1 METKYSHLSPSFVA
15 EHQIGENHL
24 EVSGKIRAL
33 NNSGIGVILDYAVED
48 EEFIHHKNGSGDH
61 DIMSEKYDSRLSKFL
76 QCIEVSRDSPNNRKF
91 VAVKLTSLGSSSLLQ
106 RMTTF
111 ANDAHRIFTSC
122 FDKDGKGYMTR
133 DEFANIC
140 QDLSIS
146 STDVIEAVKALDPQ
160 EMNTIDHID
169 MSMAAFGIIS
179 EPVEYYQ
186 LPIIFNT
193 YQCYLRDASERV
205 KRHYRRSQCH
215 GYHFGTK
222 LVRGAYMQGENER
235 AEKNMYTSPIHSSIQ
250 DTHNCY
256 KEVIEHLMQHMVSDD
271 NKEGRRVTLEVVCAT
286 HNQESIEYVIGAMD
300 KLDLSQSTRD
310 KIYFAQLYGM
320 SDDLTIPL
328 GKAGYS
334 VYKYLPYGEIQEVIP
349 YMLRRAQENGDV
361 LGKSTHEKQLIVD
374 ELKTRFNYI

>member
-1 METKYSHLSPSFVA
+1 
-15 EHQIGENHL
+15 
-24 EVSGKIRAL
+24 
-33 NNSGIGVILDYAVED
+33 
-48 EEFIHHKNGSGDH
+48 
-61 DIMSEKYDSRLSKFL
+61 MSEKYDSRLSKFL

-186 LPIIFNT
+186 L
-193 YQCYLRDASERV
+193 S
-205 KRHYRRSQCH
+205 H
-215 GYHFGTK
+215 HF
-222 LVRGAYMQGENER
+222 
-235 AEKNMYTSPIHSSIQ
+235 
-250 DTHNCY
+250 
-256 KEVIEHLMQHMVSDD
+256 
-271 NKEGRRVTLEVVCAT
+271 
-286 HNQESIEYVIGAMD
+286 
-300 KLDLSQSTRD
+300 
-310 KIYFAQLYGM
+310 
-320 SDDLTIPL
+320 
-328 GKAGYS
+328 
-334 VYKYLPYGEIQEVIP
+334 
-349 YMLRRAQENGDV
+349 
-361 LGKSTHEKQLIVD
+361 
-374 ELKTRFNYI
+374 